1 MPDETGPGSG
11 PGTGPDGSTG
21 TNTRFGAVGPPGIA
35 VPDVLNP
42 HCGSR
47 QVLELVSD
55 KWSALIL
62 FLLGHRPHRHAELMR
77 TVGGISQKMLTQ
89 TLRSLEA
96 DGLVH
101 REAFPVVP
109 PHVEYSLT
117 PLGESLSPLLH
128 GLCRWAEA
136 HHADIEAARARA
148 AS

>member
-1 MPDETGPGSG
+1 MTADTAPATDTDTDAGPD
-11 PGTGPDGSTG
+11 TGPDPDEQP
-21 TNTRFGAVGPPGIA
+21 AIP

-77 TVGGISQKMLTQ
+77 AVGGISQKMLTQ

-109 PHVEYSLT
+109 PRVEYSLT
-117 PLGESLSPLLH
+117 ALGESLSPLLH
-128 GLCRWAEA
+128 ELCRWAEA
-136 HHADIEAARARA
+136 HYADIEAARAE